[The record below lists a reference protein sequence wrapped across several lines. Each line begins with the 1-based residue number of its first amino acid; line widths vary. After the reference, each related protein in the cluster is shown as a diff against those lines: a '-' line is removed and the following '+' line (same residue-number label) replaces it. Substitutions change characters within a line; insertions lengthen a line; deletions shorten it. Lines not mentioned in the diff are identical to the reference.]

1 MRVLITGVAGQDGT
15 ILATQLARQGH
26 EILGLVKPGTES
38 SNLRRHVPSIVI
50 VECDLADHDLLMST
64 IREYQPN
71 ETYNLG
77 GFTSPGASWDNETE
91 VMSINVESVRAI
103 VDVLSGI
110 PDTRLFQAS
119 SASIFEGVDVIPQTE
134 RTERTPQS
142 PYAKSKVL
150 AMDVIDT
157 ARAGGLFAASGILY
171 NHESPLRGEQFVTRR
186 ITMAVARIAAGLQE
200 TLELGDIEVARDWGW
215 APDYTR
221 AMSLMLRADVPHDY
235 VLATEIS
242 HRLSFFLDRAFAA
255 AGIDSWGELVKSTA
269 DRRRDVDTNL
279 LVGDSTAAYRELGW
293 RHTVGFDDMARAM
306 VGHDIELLENPQ
318 ALWTDF
324 S

>member
-38 SNLRRHVPSIVI
+38 SILRRYVPSIDI

-64 IREYQPN
+64 IRDYQPN

-77 GFTSPGASWDNETE
+77 GFTSPGASWDNEAE
-91 VMSINVESVRAI
+91 VLSINVESVRAI
-103 VDVLSGI
+103 VDVMSGI
-110 PDTRLFQAS
+110 PDARLFQAS

-150 AMDVIDT
+150 AMDVIDA

-186 ITMAVARIAAGLQE
+186 ATPVADRAKLEARLTTQLD
-200 TLELGDIEVARDWGW
+200 TLE
-215 APDYTR
+215 
-221 AMSLMLRADVPHDY
+221 
-235 VLATEIS
+235 
-242 HRLSFFLDRAFAA
+242 AA
-255 AGIDSWGELVKSTA
+255 
-269 DRRRDVDTNL
+269 
-279 LVGDSTAAYRELGW
+279 
-293 RHTVGFDDMARAM
+293 
-306 VGHDIELLENPQ
+306 
-318 ALWTDF
+318 
-324 S
+324 